1 MSLSRHRASAAVLMA
16 AFSLVSGTAWS
27 QTQTPPERER
37 PPRQAPADQ
46 CYSGG
51 PATPPG
57 PRAGD
62 PQARNPSDQLSQSG
76 GIVCPPAEVD
86 PNMTKPAPDV
96 GNTPVIPPPGGP
108 GSQVQ
113 PK

>member
-1 MSLSRHRASAAVLMA
+1 MTIRYRHVWSMTAALLSVAAA
-16 AFSLVSGTAWS
+16 TAWA
-27 QTQTPPERER
+27 QTETPER

-51 PATPPG
+51 PASPPG
-57 PRAGD
+57 PPARE
-62 PQARNPSDQLSQSG
+62 PQGRTPSDQLSQSG

-86 PNMTKPAPDV
+86 PNMTKPAPNV
-96 GNTPVIPPPGGP
+96 GRTPVIPPPGGP
-108 GSQVQ
+108 GSPVQ